1 MNDKE
6 NLFTLYKSFEGGGHI
21 YLMAGL
27 DRYKPDFKA
36 LLTIATLFAKEG
48 HEVKILTSYHFKSP
62 EYSMVFGHLV
72 GTKYER
78 KCPDMLVDDVF
89 YEYEGFEK
97 PWNRRKIKNMLAHG
111 LIQSNRI
118 IINNTKGAADR
129 IIRKAIMARLRI
141 GTEIR
146 EVWLYEKGD
155 KRLFFRNGAFIK
167 DNGEKNLPA
176 MLAP

>member
-48 HEVKILTSYHFKSP
+48 HEVRILTSYHFKSP

-97 PWNRRKIKNMLAHG
+97 PWKKEKVRRMISHG
-111 LIQSNRI
+111 MKQSANI
-118 IINNTKGAADR
+118 IINNTKGASDR
-129 IIRKAIMARLRI
+129 FLRQAIMARLNV
-141 GTEIR
+141 GATIR
-146 EVWLYEKGD
+146 EVWLYEKGS
-155 KRLFFRNGAFIK
+155 KRLLFQNGSFY
-167 DNGEKNLPA
+167 
-176 MLAP
+176 